1 MANAFPHA
9 DLAAESFEE
18 GLFAETKLC
27 KTCDT
32 HYSKDFENV
41 DFAPGDTLRVVL
53 PPRDSSDMTE
63 GKNLVAE
70 FTEKEV
76 VSVTVQQFNKGRV
89 ISSAEMLLEDRDFV
103 ERVTKPVVQG
113 CSRFVERT
121 GFDTLAEGA
130 SLLHGLASANP
141 SNFRVWAEAQ
151 AKMRQML
158 VPSES
163 GIYGAMDH
171 LTMAGFSDNEKKLF
185 SPKDEVEGMWRKGEV
200 QEAANIKFYT
210 SSNINRHTNGDGLC
224 IGPQL
229 SATPSAG
236 NTVTIDG
243 ASSGSTY
250 TAGSKF
256 KIVGVNA
263 CDPESKEAMTWP
275 MWFTLTEDA
284 AIVGAAATLTFAPAL
299 VLTGSLQNVSV
310 APVNNDEIEFHGVE
324 STAYIKNLLYDKN
337 AVIMVGLPLPDHGNQ
352 SGKVSRR
359 TFRNVPLRV
368 VNFTDW
374 VGDQN
379 YLRFDTMFG
388 WAVKRFMHIFE
399 IWQPA

>member
-1 MANAFPHA
+1 MPNQFAIS
-9 DLAAESFEE
+9 DLAIEAMEE
-18 GLFAETKLC
+18 GLFANTKLT
-27 KTCDT
+27 KTVDT
-32 HYSKDFENV
+32 SYSEDFEKEDLNS
-41 DFAPGDTLRVVL
+41 GDTIRVTL
-53 PPRDSSDMTE
+53 PPRKYGMTA
-63 GKNLVAE
+63 GKNLSAS
-70 FTEKEV
+70 FTDKEI
-76 VSVTVQQFNKGRV
+76 VSVTVQQYNAGDT
-89 ISSAEMLLEDRDFV
+89 ISSAEMKLEDRKFV
-103 ERVTKPVVQG
+103 SRVLKPRVQS
-113 CSRFVERT
+113 CSRFVEKT
-121 GFDTLAEGA
+121 GFDALAENA
-130 SLLHGLASANP
+130 SMLHGLASANP

-171 LTMAGFSDNEKKLF
+171 LTMAAFSDNEKKLF
-185 SPKDEVEGMWRKGEV
+185 SPKDEIEGMWRKGEI

-210 SSNINRHTNGDGLC
+210 SSNLNRHTNGDGLC

-243 ASSGSTY
+243 VSSGSTY

-263 CDPESKEAMTWP
+263 VDPESKAAMSWP

-284 AIVGAAATLTFAPAL
+284 AVIGAATTLTFAPAL
-299 VLTGSLQNVSV
+299 VLTGSLQNVST
-310 APVNNDEIEFHGVE
+310 ALLNNDEIEFYGLE

-337 AVIMVGLPLPDHGNQ
+337 AIIMVGLKLPDHDND
-352 SGKVSRR
+352 SGRVSMK
-359 TFRNVPLRV
+359 TFREVPIRT

-374 VGDQN
+374 MGDQN
-379 YLRFDTMFG
+379 YLRFDIMFG
-388 WAVKRFMHIFE
+388 WAVKRFMHVFE